1 MKTSIRA
8 VAVAVALILLP
19 AAWSWAA
26 EAVRVRTGRHDGY
39 VRIVFDWPHAVG
51 HYLERDGDAMRLAFD
66 AALDV
71 DLWPARRVLGP
82 LVSRFAL
89 GPDGRSVLATLAAG
103 VGVTSFEAGT
113 RVVLDFAAGA
123 RDANAA
129 ETPVVAV
136 RANEEDGRLRIV
148 FDWPASVG
156 YDLERDAGG
165 LRLSFDRAARFDLAG
180 LESGVVTLVSRV
192 VPEADGRVRID
203 TVKGASA
210 EVTTVGHR
218 VVVDIVRGAPAAAS
232 EAPRASPAPPLPA
245 PKPEPAS
252 VATAPSIEDPT
263 PRDPAVASPITV
275 VPPVLLSAVRPGRPL
290 GVASSQLV
298 AMRRPVPPARID
310 GALWPMLA
318 RVIRSSDGAVRLRFV
333 VNRPIAMAA
342 LVRGTTFVVAFDGR
356 FDALLS
362 GASSGGA
369 CADLARLDASS
380 GTVLGCTVPEG
391 YGAEVTR
398 EGAIWEVRLASDA
411 RPPARP
417 LMPETGEDLKV
428 VIRVAGGGAPVT
440 VAPTEGDSITLVPLP
455 APGAGV
461 VADIA
466 TLGYRLVPTSQ
477 GIGVAGLARGVT
489 VEVGADTVA
498 LVLEAAAGTIAADGL
513 LDLRGAVSS
522 PEALTEAANRLA
534 LDGDPAHRAIERLN
548 VARALFASGFV
559 VEAWGQIRRVSIES
573 PQTAARPDVQALAGV
588 ILLRLGRVRE
598 AAALLDDPLLG
609 GGWVD
614 GWRAVLD
621 GMRGRYAAVAANY
634 SKMPVDWVDLPERL
648 RTWLGLE
655 MARGLALGGEPAV
668 AQAVLAIA
676 VGKKPTG
683 QLRDRAVLVAG
694 YIRDALHETDKAV
707 QIWRSLATSDDRL
720 VAAEA
725 RFAAV
730 EALVRGNAIST
741 PDAIEALEQLS
752 FAWRGGD
759 REWRRLRRLIDLYL
773 VNQQHRDALV
783 AMRTL
788 ITYVP
793 EAPDTQDT
801 ARRMAQLFKDIMI
814 GTASQFLS
822 PLGSLAVFQEFQE
835 LTPVGAE
842 GDALIESLAERLAE
856 VDLVAQAG
864 DLLEQQLAGRLSGEA
879 RARVG
884 LRVAELRLAAGDP
897 EAALDALAALGE
909 EPTPAALL
917 HRRRMA
923 QARAFAALGRIE
935 EARLALAGDLGID
948 AVWLRADMAWRDGDW
963 AGATSHIESLLSR
976 SSVVDGPWGDRGAL
990 ALRLAVGYATAGD
1003 LAAAAATGRRF
1014 ARLFEDDPRRDM
1026 FALVTAPEG
1035 PASGDWHALP
1045 AAIADISDFEAFM
1058 ASFKATAAAGPAAPT
1073 DVN

>member
-1 MKTSIRA
+1 MRTSIRA
-8 VAVAVALILLP
+8 MAVAVALALLP
-19 AAWSWAA
+19 TAWSWAA
-26 EAVRVRTGRHDGY
+26 EAIRVRTGRHDGY
-39 VRIVFDWPHAVG
+39 VRVVFDWPHAVG
-51 HYLERDGDAMRLAFD
+51 HSLERDGDAVRLGFD
-66 AALDV
+66 AALTV
-71 DLWPARRVLGP
+71 DLEPARRVLGP
-82 LVSRFAL
+82 LVTGLAL
-89 GPDGRSVLATLAAG
+89 GPDGRSVVATLAAG
-103 VGVTSFEAGT
+103 VGVTAFEAGT

-123 RDANAA
+123 RDAA
-129 ETPVVAV
+129 ETQVVAV

-148 FDWPASVG
+148 FDWPASVD
-156 YDLERDAGG
+156 YDVARDAGG
-165 LRLSFDRAARFDLAG
+165 LRLRFGRAARFDLAG
-180 LESGVVTLVSRV
+180 LEAGVVTLVRGI
-192 VPEADGRVRID
+192 VPETDGRVRID
-203 TVKGASA
+203 IVDGASA

-218 VVVDIVRGAPAAAS
+218 VVVDIARGAAVAAS
-232 EAPRASPAPPLPA
+232 EAPRESPSPPLPA
-245 PKPEPAS
+245 PKPES
-252 VATAPSIEDPT
+252 ATAEATPNVEEPIPPDPK
-263 PRDPAVASPITV
+263 VASPVTV
-275 VPPVLLSAVRPGRPL
+275 VPRALLSASRPGRHF
-290 GVASSQLV
+290 GVVPSRPV

-318 RVIRSSDGAVRLRFV
+318 RIIRDSDDAVRLRFV

-356 FDALLS
+356 FDVILTGEA
-362 GASSGGA
+362 GA
-369 CADLARLDASS
+369 CADLARLEASS

-398 EGAIWEVRLASDA
+398 EGAVWEVRLAIDA
-411 RPPARP
+411 RPAARP
-417 LMPETGEDLKV
+417 LLPETGLDLKV
-428 VIRVAGGGAPVT
+428 VIRAAGGGAPIT
-440 VAPTEGDSITLVPLP
+440 VAPTEGDTITLVPLP

-461 VADIA
+461 IADLV

-477 GIGVAGLARGVT
+477 GIAVAGLAAGVT
-489 VEVGADTVA
+489 VEVGADVVT

-513 LDLRGAVSS
+513 LDLRGMTMR
-522 PEALTEAANRLA
+522 PEALTEMANRLA
-534 LDGDPAHRAIERLN
+534 LDGDPAHRSAERLGL
-548 VARALFASGFV
+548 AQALLANDYV
-559 VEAWGQIRRVSIES
+559 VEAWGQLRRVAAES

-598 AAALLDDPLLG
+598 AGALLDDPLLG

-621 GMRGRYAAVAANY
+621 GMRGRYAAVPANY
-634 SKMPVDWVDLPERL
+634 SKMPVDWVELPERL

-655 MARGLALGGEPAV
+655 MARGLALGGEPSV

-676 VGKKPTG
+676 VGEKPTG
-683 QLRDRAVLVAG
+683 LSRDRAILVAG
-694 YIRDALHETDKAV
+694 YIRDALHEPDKAI

-720 VAAEA
+720 VGAEA
-725 RFAAV
+725 RFAAT
-730 EALVRGNAIST
+730 EAMVRGNGIST
-741 PDAIEALEQLS
+741 PDAIEAIEQLS

-759 REWRRLRRLIDLYL
+759 REWRRLQRLIDLYL

-793 EAPDTQDT
+793 EAPDTQET
-801 ARRMAQLFKDIMI
+801 ARRMTQLFKDIMI
-814 GTASQFLS
+814 GTASQFIS

-835 LTPVGAE
+835 LTPVGTE

-864 DLLEQQLAGRLSGEA
+864 DLLEQQLAGRLNGEA

-897 EAALDALAALGE
+897 AAALDALAALGR

-923 QARAFAALGRIE
+923 QARALAALGRIE
-935 EARLALAGDLGID
+935 EARLALAGDLAVE
-948 AVWLRADMAWRDGDW
+948 AVWLRADIAWRDGDW

-976 SSVVDGPWGDRGAL
+976 SSVTDGPWGDRAAL
-990 ALRLAVGYATAGD
+990 ALRLAVGYATIGD
-1003 LAAAAATGRRF
+1003 LEAATATGRRF

-1045 AAIADISDFEAFM
+1045 AAIADVSDFEAFM
-1058 ASFKATAAAGPAAPT
+1058 ASFKATAGSVTAT